1 MQPAQRPPDDGH
13 GTASSGEPASSRPDA
28 APGESR
34 RKPGSWAETVLVVDD
49 DDAVRKLMCRV
60 LELQGFEVLEA
71 PDGASALDLVRT
83 MEGEPDLAVCDI
95 NMPGISGGKLVGELA
110 AMRPRLTFVY
120 VSGYRVESPRSLT
133 LADGAGRPIPFLP
146 KPFSPTDLVLAVRGA
161 LDRRRIARG

>member
-1 MQPAQRPPDDGH
+1 MQSAERPSDDGRAA
-13 GTASSGEPASSRPDA
+13 ASTGGPGSSRPG
-28 APGESR
+28 PGLDESQ

-133 LADGAGRPIPFLP
+133 LSDGAGRPIPFLP

-161 LDRRRIARG
+161 LDRRRITRG